1 MGSLVFISHVNIQK
15 HQSSQNAAFGI
26 TLSQTL
32 QSEDVSQMEDLMT
45 QVDPLYFYVE
55 YITAVVK

>member
-15 HQSSQNAAFGI
+15 HQSCQNAAFEI

-32 QSEDVSQMEDLMT
+32 QSEDVSQMEDLIT

-55 YITAVVK
+55 YIMAVVK